1 MHYVMWRLTTVAVL
15 HRLNGSA
22 IEASQ
27 ERYVGESGSPPA
39 SCVMMLTKEKVRLCR
54 SSWDRWGPREIAS

>member
-1 MHYVMWRLTTVAVL
+1 VL

-22 IEASQ
+22 VEASR
-27 ERYVGESGSPPA
+27 ERYAGESGSPLA

-54 SSWDRWGPREIAS
+54 SSGDGWDPKKIASWRSNLLKSKLRS